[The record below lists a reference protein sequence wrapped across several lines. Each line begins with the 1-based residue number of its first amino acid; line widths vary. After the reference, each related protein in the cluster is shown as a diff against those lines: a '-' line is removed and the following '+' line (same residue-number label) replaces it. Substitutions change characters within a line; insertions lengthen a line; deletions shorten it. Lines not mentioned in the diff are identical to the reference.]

1 MTCHQDDLL
10 FRVLYGADLQ
20 LICGIVDACFKRLG
34 VQECCPHEIDT
45 ARAWFVL
52 LINRDPELRALVFKG
67 SKTVSPMQPK
77 KAEAF
82 FLSLHEE
89 VVAQWLSN
97 ETLPEQDLLDRARML
112 YLAC

>member
-1 MTCHQDDLL
+1 MTCHQDDLV
-10 FRVLYGADLQ
+10 FRALYGADLQ
-20 LICGIVDACFKRLG
+20 LLCGIVDACFGRLG
-34 VQECCPHEIDT
+34 VNESCPREIDT

-52 LINRDPELRALVFKG
+52 LINRDPELRALALKG
-67 SKTVSPMQPK
+67 SKTVPSMQAK
-77 KAEAF
+77 KAETF

-97 ETLPEQDLLDRARML
+97 ETLPEQELLDRARML